1 MRRVASV
8 YLPTW
13 ATDLIRRRSSSAP
26 GWDSP
31 LVVSGEVGPKRVLV
45 AVDKAARR
53 LGLKPGQAVAHAQA
67 AVQGLVVVPAT
78 PDEDAAALLK
88 LARWSLRYSPL
99 VTLDPPDGLWIETAG
114 ASHLFRGEVGLVDD
128 LTRRVQ
134 ASGVSVRVAIAD
146 TPGAAW
152 AVARF
157 APREPLIAPGCQA
170 AAIAELPVRA
180 LRLSP
185 ATVEGLVQLGIERVG
200 QLAAKPRAP
209 LRLRFGDEVI
219 RRLDQAL
226 GHASEPLNYIEQ
238 PDVPFA
244 RLPFAEPISAPETL
258 QKVTERLLTELCK
271 GLEDRALGA
280 RMLDLLFRRVDMQT
294 QGVRIATA
302 RPTRTVRHLLKLF
315 DERLPL
321 VDPGFGI
328 DEALLIASRVEWFDA
343 TQSALTDLADGAGAA
358 ETSELVDRLVVRFGA
373 ARVFRAA
380 PRPSEMPERS
390 VRRIGPLVRV
400 AEAAWPEGLPR
411 PARLLTPPELIAVVA
426 LAPDHPP
433 AVVVWRSERYRI
445 TRADGPERVHG
456 EWWVSDDEAGLVRDY
471 YRVETGSG
479 DRLWVYR
486 DAPVS
491 EGGRWWLHG
500 LGEA

>member
-1 MRRVASV
+1 M
-8 YLPTW
+8 
-13 ATDLIRRRSSSAP
+13 
-26 GWDSP
+26 
-31 LVVSGEVGPKRVLV
+31 SG
-45 AVDKAARR
+45 
-53 LGLKPGQAVAHAQA
+53 
-67 AVQGLVVVPAT
+67 
-78 PDEDAAALLK
+78 
-88 LARWSLRYSPL
+88 
-99 VTLDPPDGLWIETAG
+99 
-114 ASHLFRGEVGLVDD
+114 
-128 LTRRVQ
+128 
-134 ASGVSVRVAIAD
+134 
-146 TPGAAW
+146 
-152 AVARF
+152 
-157 APREPLIAPGCQA
+157 

-200 QLAAKPRAP
+200 QLAAKSRAP

-226 GHASEPLNYIEQ
+226 GHSSEPLSYIEQ

-244 RLPFAEPISAPETL
+244 RRPFAEPISAPETL

-271 GLEDRALGA
+271 GLEERALGV
-280 RMLDLLFRRVDMQT
+280 RTLDLLFRRVDMQT

-328 DEALLIASRVEWFDA
+328 DEAMLIASRVEWFDA
-343 TQSALTDLADGAGAA
+343 SQGTMADLGGGAGAA
-358 ETSELVDRLVVRFGA
+358 DTSELVDRLVVRFGA

-380 PRPSEMPERS
+380 PMPSEMPERS
-390 VRRIGPLVRV
+390 VRRVGPLVQI
-400 AEAAWPEGLPR
+400 AEATWPESLPR
-411 PARLLTPPELIAVVA
+411 PARLLSPPELIAVVA

-445 TRADGPERVHG
+445 ARADGPERVHG

-471 YRVETGSG
+471 YRVETGAG